1 LCALLLSLAAMPGL
15 AATYQFEPGRTF
27 PQFEI
32 DHLWF
37 YTQRGR
43 FDLAHGTLEYDAAL
57 RTGRLDITIDARS
70 LDTGND
76 ERDTDLRGAR
86 WFDVSRYPTI
96 TFRSRR
102 FVFGQDRLTAIEGEL
117 TMRGVTRP
125 MTLEISRIACGPDA
139 VSGKRACA
147 ADARGSLRRS
157 RFGMRSSLPF
167 IGDEV
172 RLRIQAEA
180 YLDTAVENGAGA
192 ASE

>member
-1 LCALLLSLAAMPGL
+1 MLPIRRLSALLLSLSAAPGL
-15 AATYQFEPGRTF
+15 AATYQFDPGRTF

-32 DHLWF
+32 DQLWF

-43 FDLAHGTLEYDAAL
+43 FALAHGTLEYDAAL
-57 RTGRLDITIDARS
+57 RTGRLDITIDAGS

-76 ERDTDLRGAR
+76 ERDSDLKGPL
-86 WFDVSRYPTI
+86 WFDVGRHPTI

-102 FVFGQDRLTAIEGEL
+102 FVFEQDRLTTIEGEL
-117 TMRGVTRP
+117 TIRGVTQP
-125 MTLEISRIACGPDA
+125 MKLEITRIACGSDV
-139 VSGKRACA
+139 VSGKWGCA

-180 YLDTAVENGAGA
+180 YPEP
-192 ASE
+192 